1 MIFVANL
8 VGFRLWSW
16 WPVVMVADD
25 YEWIW
30 DILFVSYYAGVDGS
44 QWYGG
49 RCKFVVVLEQKE

>member
-30 DILFVSYYAGVDGS
+30 DILFVSCCAGVDGGWWS
-44 QWYGG
+44 RWPMVIYG
-49 RCKFVVVLEQKE
+49 CS